1 LTLPPGAL
9 GPRPARLY
17 RGRVR
22 PIVEGDTPRRSA
34 IEVRD
39 QCVALCGLC
48 SSGGSRPRAAGTV
61 GWEGADDGARRL
73 GRTDR
78 HPGPGD
84 WLPGGAWPAPAGRDP
99 LGRL

>member
-48 SSGGSRPRAAGTV
+48 SSGAVTTSSCRYG
-61 GWEGADDGARRL
+61 RL
-73 GRTDR
+73 GGCRRRGTTPWSNWSSPRT
-78 HPGPGD
+78 GD